1 MTVAEYI
8 IKYLEL
14 QNKASHIFSVIGG
27 GCIFLSNAA
36 YNSKKFTVVPCLHE
50 QAATIAA
57 ESYAQINGL
66 GIALVT
72 TGPGVTNA
80 LTGVAG
86 AYLESTPMIVISGQ
100 VNTYHSS
107 ELYGT
112 RQYGFQEVN
121 TGELVKGIVKK
132 YIKIT
137 KYDVLHQRLWSILSE
152 LTSELQSNRKGPV
165 WLDVPLDIQNME
177 VCEDFSEVTSFSHTI
192 EYSPPGIIH
201 NIIEDILNAE
211 RPVILAGN
219 GIRLSNSIDDFKNL
233 ISILQIPVLCTWK
246 TFDFFTEND
255 ELYLGRPGIIASR
268 YANKIQ
274 QECDL
279 FLSIGARLDLGQTA
293 FNPNKIAPNAK
304 KYIVDVDN
312 NELSKFSAENTTK
325 ICTDAYHFVKSMIP
339 IAKSH
344 IPKHNK
350 WLSYCHEVKQTYDLK
365 KEHLNDE
372 IFNYYKVLPFLSDA
386 LYENTILV
394 HGSSG
399 TCSEVTCQALEL
411 KHHTRVVG
419 THGLGSMGFGLPAA
433 IGAWYA
439 TGKKI
444 VCVDGDGSF
453 AMNIQELAILEQGN
467 MDIHIIILNNNG
479 YASIRNT
486 QSKLFKDKEYFG
498 SDPQSG
504 LNLPNYEKLAEVF
517 DISYYSVYNTSDL
530 KYLENIKRKNICPC
544 IYEIFLDEVNTQS
557 FPRTKTQK
565 QEDGSIITLPMEDMY
580 PNDISNSY
588 HCL

>member
-14 QNKASHIFSVIGG
+14 QNKASHIFSVVGG

-57 ESYAQINGL
+57 ESYSQINGL

-80 LTGVAG
+80 MTGVAG
-86 AYLESTPMIVISGQ
+86 AYLESTPVIILSGQ

-121 TGELVKGIVKK
+121 TGELVKSITK
-132 YIKIT
+132 YYVKIT
-137 KYDVLHQRLWSILSE
+137 KYDVFHQRLGYILSRLLNE
-152 LTSELQSNRKGPV
+152 AYSNRPGPV
-165 WLDVPLDIQNME
+165 WLDIPLDVQNMTTY
-177 VCEDFSEVTSFSHTI
+177 EDIPLTMDFCQSNLAKLDTTNLVT
-192 EYSPPGIIH
+192 

-219 GIRLSNSIDDFKNL
+219 GIRLSDSINDFKHL
-233 ISILQIPVLCTWK
+233 ISMLQIPVLCTWK
-246 TFDFFTEND
+246 TFDFFTED
-255 ELYLGRPGIIASR
+255 DSLYIGRPGIIASR

-312 NELSKFSAENTTK
+312 NELNKFSAENTKTICDNASHFIQSMHYVATK
-325 ICTDAYHFVKSMIP
+325 TCRPTE
-339 IAKSH
+339 
-344 IPKHNK
+344 KHTT
-350 WLSYCHEVKQTYDLK
+350 WLSYCHEVKQIYDLK

-372 IFNYYKVLPFLSDA
+372 IFNYYKVLPFLTDI
-386 LYENTILV
+386 LDENTILI

-411 KHHTRVVG
+411 KHSTRVVG

-453 AMNIQELAILEQGN
+453 AMNIQELALLEDRC

-486 QSKLFKDKEYFG
+486 QSKMFDGRFFG
-498 SDPQSG
+498 SEPSSG
-504 LNLPNYEKLAEVF
+504 LKLPHYATIAKSF
-517 DISYYSVYNTSDL
+517 DMSYYPIYDIQDL
-530 KYLENIKRKNICPC
+530 KMLKNISHKGPH

-580 PNDISNSY
+580 PNFGSKS
-588 HCL
+588 

>member
-36 YNSKKFTVVPCLHE
+36 YKSKKLKVVPCLHE

-66 GIALVT
+66 GIVLVT

-80 LTGVAG
+80 MTGVAG
-86 AYLESTPMIVISGQ
+86 AYLESTPVIIISGQ

-112 RQYGFQEVN
+112 RQYGFQEVD
-121 TGELVKGIVKK
+121 TGKLVRSITKR

-137 KYDVLHQRLWSILSE
+137 KYDVLHRNLYTILSRLYE
-152 LTSELQSNRKGPV
+152 EVYDDRSGPV
-165 WLDVPLDIQNME
+165 WLDIPLDVQNMTTY
-177 VCEDFSEVTSFSHTI
+177 EDIPLTMDFCQSNLARLDTTNLVT
-192 EYSPPGIIH
+192 

-219 GIRLSNSIDDFKNL
+219 GIRLSNSIDDFKYL

-246 TFDFFTEND
+246 TFDFFTED
-255 ELYLGRPGIIASR
+255 DSLYLGRPGIIASR

-279 FLSIGARLDLGQTA
+279 FLSVGARLDLGQTA

-304 KYIVDVDN
+304 KYIIDVDN

-325 ICTDAYHFVKSMIP
+325 ICDNVGHFIQSVNYVVEKTYRP
-339 IAKSH
+339 TE
-344 IPKHNK
+344 KHTT

-372 IFNYYKVLPFLSDA
+372 IFNYYKVLPFLSDI
-386 LYENTILV
+386 LDENTILV

-411 KHHTRVVG
+411 KHPTRVVG

-444 VCVDGDGSF
+444 ACVDGDGSF
-453 AMNIQELAILEQGN
+453 AMNIQELARLEQGN

-486 QSKLFKDKEYFG
+486 QSKLFKDGKFFG

-504 LNLPNYEKLAEVF
+504 LNLPNYEKLAEAF
-517 DISYYSVYNTSDL
+517 DIPHYSVYNIDDL
-530 KYLENIKRKNICPC
+530 KYLENIKRKNIGPY
-544 IYEIFLDEVNTQS
+544 IYEIFLDEVHTQS
-557 FPRTKTQK
+557 FPRTQSQK
-565 QEDGSIITLPMEDMY
+565 QEDGSMTTLPMENMW
-580 PNDISNSY
+580 P
-588 HCL
+588 